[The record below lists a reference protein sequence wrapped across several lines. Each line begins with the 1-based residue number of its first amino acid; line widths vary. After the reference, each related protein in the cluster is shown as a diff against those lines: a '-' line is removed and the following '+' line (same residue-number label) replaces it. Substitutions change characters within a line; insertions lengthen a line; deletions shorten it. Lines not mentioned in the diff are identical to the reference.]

1 MALQAQ
7 FLLVIFQIF
16 KIFISSKMRVAISPS
31 DPKCR
36 IGKQLQTVLVPAS
49 SHKFND

>member
-1 MALQAQ
+1 MALQSQ

-16 KIFISSKMRVAISPS
+16 LIFISSKMRVTVSPL

-36 IGKQLQTVLVPAS
+36 IGKQLQTAAGGS
-49 SHKFND
+49 KFTQIG